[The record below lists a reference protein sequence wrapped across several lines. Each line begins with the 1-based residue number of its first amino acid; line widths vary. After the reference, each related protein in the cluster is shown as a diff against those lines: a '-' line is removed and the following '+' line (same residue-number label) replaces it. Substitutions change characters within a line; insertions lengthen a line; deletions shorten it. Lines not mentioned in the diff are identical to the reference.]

1 MSRAIEPNERA
12 AHQYA
17 DAGWHVFPLV
27 PGEKEPVTTHGFQD
41 ATTEHLQ
48 IERWWSRNPERN
60 IGVATGKP
68 GPDVLDVDIS
78 DGKPGHRTLNAA
90 IRAGL
95 VPSPMAT
102 VRTRSGGSHLYYSGT
117 DQRSGVMDK
126 HGLDMRAAGG
136 YVVAPPSSV
145 GGKPYV
151 VTSHGGKPATID
163 YSAVREHFE
172 PTPQRAPSTPA
183 RQGQNLDHL
192 VRRIAELP
200 DGHGRNANYKTWWS
214 MTKAYEAGDEATV
227 ERIAAAAIERGLT
240 PRAVAAS
247 QRSAREAAAKAVGR
261 QLSPKGRQR
270 EAG

>member
-12 AHQYA
+12 AHTYA
-17 DAGWHVFPLV
+17 ESGWPVLPLV
-27 PGEKEPVTTHGFQD
+27 PGEKVPTIKRGLDD
-41 ATTEHLQ
+41 ATTDHRQ
-48 IERWWSRNPERN
+48 IDRWWGRNPERN
-60 IGVATGKP
+60 IGVATGRP

-78 DGKPGHRTLNAA
+78 DGKPGHATLTTA

-95 VPSPMAT
+95 VPPPVAT
-102 VRTRSGGSHLYYSGT
+102 VRTRSGGSHLYYVGT
-117 DQRSGVMDK
+117 DQRSGVMEK

-151 VTSHGGKPATID
+151 VTSHGGQPATID
-163 YSAVREHFE
+163 YGKIREHFE
-172 PTPQRAPSTPA
+172 PTLQRGPSTPA

-200 DGHGRNANYKTWWS
+200 DGHGRNANYKAWWS

-227 ERIAAAAIERGLT
+227 ERIVAAAIERGLS
-240 PRAVAAS
+240 PRAVRAS
-247 QRSAREAAAKAVGR
+247 QRSAQNAAAKSVGR
-261 QLSPKGRQR
+261 QLSPKVRQR